1 MKQKYKVIF
10 KIFSS
15 IFCLAVCAAF
25 TLIFS
30 NSALAEGGINGNEA
44 RVIAVARGSFE
55 YNGETYVARQSY
67 VDQLIAKLSQEDVD
81 LTAEQAD
88 SAISTIYANVETGV
102 VSGYIVK
109 VGSSEDDQIKDDD
122 DGKPGDSTN
131 KDDKDRSDEKTPD
144 KKDEAETTNVPEVNE
159 NDDGTLT
166 VEDDGGNVVLKLDGV
181 LKNTGFSYQS
191 TVILIILLGVI
202 ISCVFIY
209 SVKVI
214 RDTDRE

>member
-10 KIFSS
+10 KIFNS
-15 IFCLAVCAAF
+15 IFCLVVCAAF
-25 TLIFS
+25 TLLFS
-30 NSALAEGGINGNEA
+30 GSALAEGGINGNEA

-55 YNGETYVARQSY
+55 YNGETYVARQNY

-88 SAISTIYANVETGV
+88 SAIATIYANVETGV

-109 VGSSEDDQIKDDD
+109 VGSPEDDQIKDDD
-122 DGKPGDSTN
+122 DGKPVDSSN
-131 KDDKDRSDEKTPD
+131 KDDKDKSDEKTPD
-144 KKDEAETTNVPEVNE
+144 KKDEAETTNVPEVDE

-166 VEDDGGNVVLKLDGV
+166 VEDDGGNVVLKLDGI